1 MVKTT
6 LPSFKCI
13 VVVVGG
19 RRSWTKSKERKLK
32 KITPK
37 STFAGDY
44 SKKYSK
50 KYEKKDSCRGVLG
63 KVLEKVLEKM
73 RKKALSQNR
82 TKKSTTKSAGKDTK
96 ESAPISEYS
105 RKEGDSHR
113 KVYHK
118 SRRSIYCR

>member
-1 MVKTT
+1 MQ
-6 LPSFKCI
+6 
-13 VVVVGG
+13 G
-19 RRSWTKSKERKLK
+19 RTR
-32 KITPK
+32 K
-37 STFAGDY
+37 STQK
-44 SKKYSK
+44 ST
-50 KYEKKDSCRGVLG
+50 
-63 KVLEKVLEKM
+63 EKM

>member
-1 MVKTT
+1 
-6 LPSFKCI
+6 
-13 VVVVGG
+13 
-19 RRSWTKSKERKLK
+19 
-32 KITPK
+32 
-37 STFAGDY
+37 
-44 SKKYSK
+44 
-50 KYEKKDSCRGVLG
+50 
-63 KVLEKVLEKM
+63 M